1 MQDWI
6 KENYTWIFSGIGVTV
21 ISFTGFIFRR
31 IFSRKNNKSLGE
43 HNRNITGNGNISG
56 DGNTVNINISAK
68 QSEQQ
73 ENRFDNVSWFSRQFN
88 QILNLLNEAKG
99 VRDKELDR
107 KSVV

>member
-43 HNRNITGNGNISG
+43 HNMNILVKKNRDSAKLETVIPD
-56 DGNTVNINISAK
+56 DGNHHCIA
-68 QSEQQ
+68 
-73 ENRFDNVSWFSRQFN
+73 
-88 QILNLLNEAKG
+88 
-99 VRDKELDR
+99 
-107 KSVV
+107 